1 MQCGKSARGATATR
15 EQLDDSSESDPM
27 TDSETTVR
35 TSSTAV
41 LSRKYLLI
49 AVAYSS
55 ASPGFIL
62 IPSGP
67 LKTIPKNIIHRRMKL
82 NPDCW
87 QLSFFGG

>member
-41 LSRKYLLI
+41 LNRKYWLI
-49 AVAYSS
+49 AVAYTS

-62 IPSGP
+62 IPCGP
-67 LKTIPKNIIHRRMKL
+67 LKTIPKNIIHRTKL